1 MIDIGILGLDTS
13 HASEFASILEN
24 RDRARVSAVWDG
36 QDVHDVTYLDTFCSE
51 YDVPACERPEDM
63 IDDVDGV
70 IVSTVDWSTHHDLA
84 VPFLRESVPTLVDKP
99 IAGSLAQIAAIE
111 DAATSGDVPLFGGS
125 AVAFHPSID
134 RVPPTESTRTVFCSG
149 YDHSFYYGAHLVDT
163 ARRLV
168 DADWTEVEVNDAPG
182 ASVDVAFED
191 GSFASFQF
199 DGADAKHTFGF
210 LVADDHR
217 TETVSVESNEDELD
231 RMYRSYI
238 DAFLECIEGE
248 RAEIGRFFDAAT
260 LLVGIQAALETGET
274 ITPGCGTLSSFEV
287 NGADFLS
294 NYSPYY

>member
-13 HASEFASILEN
+13 HASEFASILDD
-24 RDRARVSAVWDG
+24 RDGARVSAVWDG
-36 QDVHDVTYLDTFCSE
+36 HDVHDEAYLEEFCNE
-51 YDVPACERPEDM
+51 YDVPACERPKDM

-70 IVSTVDWSTHHDLA
+70 VVSTVDWTTHHDLA
-84 VPFLRESVPTLVDKP
+84 VPFLDEAIPTLVDKP

-111 DAATSGDVPLFGGS
+111 DAARSGDAPLFGGS

-134 RVPPTESTRTVFCSG
+134 DVPPSESTRTVFCSG
-149 YDHSFYYGAHLVDT
+149 YDHSFYYGAHLVDS

-168 DADWTEVEVNDAPG
+168 DADWIAVEVNDAPG
-182 ASVDVAFED
+182 ASVDVEFED

-210 LVADDHR
+210 LIADDHR
-217 TETVSVESNEDELD
+217 TDTVSVESNENELY

-248 RAEIGRFFDAAT
+248 RAETRRFLDAAT
-260 LLVGIQAALETGET
+260 LLVGVQAALETGET
-274 ITPGCGTLSSFEV
+274 ITPDCGTLSSFEV
-287 NGADFLS
+287 DGADFLS
-294 NYSPYY
+294 TYSPYY